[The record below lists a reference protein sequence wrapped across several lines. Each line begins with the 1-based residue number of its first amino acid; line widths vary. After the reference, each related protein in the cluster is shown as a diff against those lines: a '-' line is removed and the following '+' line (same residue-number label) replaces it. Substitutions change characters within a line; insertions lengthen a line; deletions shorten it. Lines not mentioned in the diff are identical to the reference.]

1 MRFNDKVC
9 IITGGGSGIGRAT
22 CLRMA
27 AEGGKVVIADR
38 DATAGNE
45 TVEIIRKANG
55 EAIFIGTDIGDPSQ
69 IERCVDEV
77 IRKFAKID
85 VLVNNAAMMTFDPVT
100 DLKIEQW
107 DMLMAVNLRSVFL
120 FCKLALPHMR
130 HGSVVNISSVHAHQ
144 TTPNVIPYATSKGG
158 VEAFTR
164 GMSRE
169 YLPSKAR
176 FNALAPGAVD
186 TPMLWSNPNV
196 KSGKEKIEGAIGTPE
211 ELAAAICF
219 LASDEASYING
230 STLIVDGGRLE
241 IL

>member
-1 MRFNDKVC
+1 MRFSDKVC

-38 DATAGNE
+38 DKAAGDETAE
-45 TVEIIRKANG
+45 MIRQANG
-55 EAIFIGTDIGDPSQ
+55 DAICIETDIGHPDQ
-69 IERCVDEV
+69 IEKCIDETV
-77 IRKFAKID
+77 GRYGKID

-120 FCKLALPHMR
+120 FCKHALPHMER
-130 HGSVVNISSVHAHQ
+130 GSVVNISSVHAHQ

-196 KSGKEKIEGAIGTPE
+196 ISGKEKIEGTIGTPE

-219 LASDEASYING
+219 LASDDASYING
-230 STLIVDGGRLE
+230 TTLVVDGGRLE